1 MIKFK
6 KDDLNIN
13 LNSDTIE
20 LFMHKSP
27 NWITMGKAFSLKYM
41 IKEKKFKYE
50 LDSIN
55 LEKSIKN
62 QEKLL
67 LSKITFNINLLPSEI
82 QILNNNFSNEKIVKK
97 KPNFLENIIKKLL
110 FIVKK

>member
-1 MIKFK
+1 
-6 KDDLNIN
+6 
-13 LNSDTIE
+13 
-20 LFMHKSP
+20 
-27 NWITMGKAFSLKYM
+27 MGKAFSLKYM

-82 QILNNNFSNEKIVKK
+82 QILNNNFSNEKIAKK